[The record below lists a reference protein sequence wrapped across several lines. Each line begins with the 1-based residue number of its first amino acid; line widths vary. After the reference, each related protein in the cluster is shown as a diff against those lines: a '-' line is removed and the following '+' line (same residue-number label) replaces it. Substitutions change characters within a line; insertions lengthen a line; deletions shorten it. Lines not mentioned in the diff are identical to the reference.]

1 MFNPRSLLLTAALSA
16 CSALAAGTP
25 VNTKITNTATL
36 TYKDALNAPRDVK
49 SNVVTVTVRQVYA
62 LTITPNSDE
71 DDLTIPA
78 ARSYATYAGARRLV
92 PYTLTNNSNGDDSFD
107 LSVTQSVT
115 DGYDVTTR
123 LFLDAN
129 QDGVADTP
137 GTPISGPVP
146 LKSGKAT
153 DILVEATIPTG
164 TADSLKSI
172 FALVGTSVGNNTV
185 TDTNNYAKLTV
196 SAIGQLNVTH
206 TADRSTAN
214 PGETVTFTLNAT
226 VPTGN
231 PVGAVTGVVQVDGT
245 PRTGVIVRDLLPT
258 LEFGSVSAFSASDG
272 TTSLTGTPVYSTDGG
287 ATWTATAPSSGV
299 NAVALLV
306 AGSGAFLPAGSTL
319 SMTFTATVPATA
331 LAATT
336 QTATASATFD
346 ANLDGDGA
354 DTTETTPD
362 ATAQV
367 TVNTVYRGALG
378 PNGFPGAA
386 ATGDYTL
393 RGVTIS
399 RSGDAQTT
407 TTPIVAGTGVTF
419 RQTLRNTGNATND
432 FTLAVSGAPIG
443 WTCTVVSIDGTD
455 TLGAAITG
463 PVTLAVNAT
472 VDFAVTCSVPF
483 SAAGQTNV
491 ALTVTA
497 TPAGGGAA
505 DTTTSTVAV
514 VSAAGLP
521 VLGNGDG
528 DTVTAPTTTAVT
540 VAANPGQTAVFP
552 LELKNGGPVDEAFT
566 LSGGPTGT
574 LYYIDV
580 NGDGLLDAGDTLV
593 TTTAALTPGSTLQ
606 LLAVVPVS
614 AGTPAGDTSVTFTAT
629 STTDTNRVASVTDTL
644 QVSAVTSGTFT
655 PDGALSTISGGEVVY
670 AHTLENTSND
680 AVNYAVSAFTS
691 AQSSVFTYTYSTTLN
706 GTYTSTLGGT
716 VARGGTQSV
725 FVKVAVASGLAETFT
740 TSEAAAIQV
749 TITAQKAP
757 ASAVTL
763 SATDTTT
770 VQSVTGAVVKTA
782 YLCSDA
788 ACTTSTLLNDNDPV
802 SPGDYLRYT
811 LQVRNTGTS
820 TLYGAILND
829 QLPIDKPPVGTAAQ
843 IVTSYHKLSASNAKV
858 LFSVNGGMTW
868 TSSTTS
874 PTGLFGASGSFM
886 AALDSDVNGVSDGVI
901 TDADVLPAGASFTV
915 DFIVKVN

>member
-16 CSALAAGTP
+16 CSALAAGTAP
-25 VNTKITNTATL
+25 NTVITNTATL
-36 TYKDALNAPRDVK
+36 TYKDALNAPRSK
-49 SNVVTVTVRQVYA
+49 TSNVVTVTVRQVYA
-62 LTITPNSDE
+62 LTVTPDSDE
-71 DDLTIPA
+71 LTVPT
-78 ARSYATYAGARRLV
+78 ARSYATYAGASRLV
-92 PYTLTNNSNGDDSFD
+92 PYTLTNNSNGTDSFN
-107 LSVTQSVT
+107 LSVTQSAT
-115 DGYDVTTR
+115 DGYNVTTR

-137 GTPISGPVP
+137 GTPISGPVE
-146 LKSGKAT
+146 LTSGASA
-153 DILVEATIPTG
+153 DILVEATIPAG
-164 TADSLKSI
+164 TADALDAL
-172 FALVGTSVGNNTV
+172 FALVATSVGNNTV
-185 TDTNNYAKLTV
+185 TDTDNYAKLTV

-206 TADRSTAN
+206 TADRATAN
-214 PGETVTFTLNAT
+214 PGDTVTFTLNAT

-245 PRTGVIVRDLLPT
+245 ARNGVIVRDLLPT
-258 LEFGSVSAFSASDG
+258 LEFGAVSAFSASDG
-272 TTSLTGTPVYSTDGG
+272 TAALTGTPVYSTDGG

-306 AGSGAFLPAGSTL
+306 EGSGAFLPAGSTL

-331 LAATT
+331 LATTT

-354 DTTETTPD
+354 DATETTPD
-362 ATAQV
+362 AAAQV
-367 TVNTVYRGALG
+367 TVNTVSRGALG
-378 PNGFPGAA
+378 PNGFAGGS

-419 RQTLRNTGNATND
+419 RQTLTNTGNATND
-432 FTLAVSGAPIG
+432 FTLAVSGAPAG
-443 WTCTVVSIDGTD
+443 WTCSVVGIDGTD

-472 VDFAVTCSVPF
+472 LNFAVTCSVPF

-505 DTTTSTVAV
+505 DTTTSTVAS

-528 DTVTAPTTTAVT
+528 NTATAPTTTAVT
-540 VAANPGQTAVFP
+540 VAANPGQNAVFP

-566 LSGGPTGT
+566 LSGGPAGT

-580 NGDGLLDAGDTLV
+580 NGDGLLDAGDTPV

-606 LLAVVPVS
+606 LLAVVPVD
-614 AGTPAGDTSVTFTAT
+614 AAAPAGDTSVTFTAT
-629 STTDTNRVASVTDTL
+629 STTDTSRAVSVTDTL
-644 QVSAVTSGTFT
+644 QASAVTSGTFT
-655 PDGALSTISGGEVVY
+655 PDRALSTISGGEVVY
-670 AHTLENTSND
+670 EHTLENTSND
-680 AVNYAVSAFTS
+680 AVNYAVGAFTS

-706 GTYTSTLGGT
+706 GTYTSTLSGA

-757 ASAVTL
+757 AGAVTL

-811 LQVRNTGTS
+811 LQVQNTGTS

-829 QLPIDKPPVGTAAQ
+829 QLPVDAPTSGSPV
-843 IVTSYHKLSASNAKV
+843 IVTSYHKLSASDAKV
-858 LFSVNGGMTW
+858 LFSVDGGGTW
-868 TSSTTS
+868 TSSATS
-874 PTGLFGASGSFM
+874 PIALNGASGSFM
-886 AALDSDVNGVSDGVI
+886 AALDSDVNGVSDGAI

-915 DFIVKVN
+915 DFIVRVN